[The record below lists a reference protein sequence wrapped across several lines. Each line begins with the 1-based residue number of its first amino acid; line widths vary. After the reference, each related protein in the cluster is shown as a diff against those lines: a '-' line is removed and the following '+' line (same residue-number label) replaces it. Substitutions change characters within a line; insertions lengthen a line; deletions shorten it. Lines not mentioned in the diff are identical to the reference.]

1 MCGITGAVGT
11 VRTGLIEAVAIAN
24 ARQQHR
30 GPDDAGDWQSGP
42 VGSHGAMFGFR
53 RLAILDL
60 TQDGHQPMLDA
71 STGNAIVFNGEIYN
85 FQELRRELQQQG
97 VRFASRGDTEVI
109 LRGYAHWGSAI
120 LERLRGM
127 FALAIWD
134 ANRRRVL
141 LARDRL
147 GIKPL
152 YYTEITQ
159 PDGQRA
165 LLFASELRSLLATG
179 LTSRRLHP
187 EALATYLWNGFVVGE
202 QSLVDGIRQLAPGCT
217 MELDPQRPA
226 AAPRRY
232 WRPPAAQPRADGVE
246 QLRAELA
253 TAMRQHLISDVPLGV
268 FLSGG
273 IDSSG
278 VAAMAAD
285 AVGGANVKTFNISF
299 DEVEFDESKHA
310 RAVATALGTQHTDV
324 RLRQDHFRQHLG
336 DALAAID
343 QPSFDG
349 INTWFVSKAVRD
361 AGVTVALA
369 GTGGDELFGGY
380 RSFAEVPRS
389 ARMAR
394 RCRWLPRGMLRG
406 AANAVARAKLGR
418 AGEVPPQTRWGKLGD
433 VLCADGSLL
442 AAYQVAYGLFTAEFH
457 GAMLAQP
464 PQTVRA
470 GLPPEHARLLSDW
483 TQGQPELHAV
493 SLLEVANFLGERLL
507 RDTDWASMAVSLEVR
522 VPLLDHRVLEAAAA
536 VPDAQRFLPT
546 GKKALLRQLALG
558 KLDPS
563 LFDRPKSG
571 FVLPIEGWCR
581 EQLRQEVAATLLDAA
596 SCRAA
601 GLEPEPIA
609 RLWRAF
615 QNGAPGLYWSRI
627 WVLFVLLRWCREH
640 RVSA

>member
-1 MCGITGAVGT
+1 MCGITGAI
-11 VRTGLIEAVAIAN
+11 GLVQAELIQAVATAN
-24 ARQQHR
+24 QRQQHR
-30 GPDDAGDWQSGP
+30 GPDDAGEWQSGP
-42 VGSHGAMFGFR
+42 LGSHGAMFGFR

-60 TQDGHQPMLDA
+60 TQDGHQPMIDA
-71 STGNAIVFNGEIYN
+71 KTGNAIVFNGEIYN
-85 FQELRRELQQQG
+85 FQELRQELQQQG
-97 VRFASRGDTEVI
+97 VQFASRGDTEVI
-109 LRGYAHWGSAI
+109 LRGYARWGRCI

-127 FALAIWD
+127 FAVAIWD
-134 ANRRRVL
+134 ASRRRVL

-152 YYTEITQ
+152 FYTQVTR
-159 PDGQRA
+159 PDGGRA

-179 LTSRRLHP
+179 LTGRRLHP

-202 QSLVDGIRQLAPGCT
+202 QSLVEGIRQLAPGSA
-217 MELDPQRPA
+217 MELDPEQPE

-232 WRPPAAQPRADGVE
+232 WQQPQAQPRADGVE
-246 QLRAELA
+246 LLRAELD
-253 TAMRQHLISDVPLGV
+253 TAMRQHLVSDVPLGV

-273 IDSSG
+273 IDSSA
-278 VAAMAAD
+278 VAAMAAS

-299 DEVEFDESKHA
+299 DEVEFDESVHA
-310 RAVATALGTQHTDV
+310 RAVATALGTEHTDV
-324 RLRQDHFRQHLG
+324 RLRQDHFRDHLG
-336 DALAAID
+336 AALAAID

-389 ARMAR
+389 ARLAH
-394 RCRWLPRGMLRG
+394 RCRWLPRGLLRG

-442 AAYQVAYGLFTAEFH
+442 AAYQVAYSLFTEEFH
-457 GAMLAQP
+457 AALMATQP
-464 PQTVRA
+464 GRVQR
-470 GLPPEHARLLSDW
+470 GLPQNHANTLTELTR
-483 TQGQPELHAV
+483 GQPDLHAV
-493 SLLEVANFLGERLL
+493 GMLEVANFLGERLL

-536 VPDAQRFLPT
+536 VPIDARFLPT
-546 GKKALLRQLALG
+546 GKKMLLRQLALQR
-558 KLDPS
+558 LDQG

-581 EQLRQEVAATLLDAA
+581 QQLRQEVEATLLDATA
-596 SCRAA
+596 CRAA
-601 GLEPEPIA
+601 GLQPEPVA

-615 QNGAPGLYWSRI
+615 RADAPGLYWSRI

-640 RVSA
+640 GVNA